1 MKKKT
6 VLALALASAMVVPT
20 VGHIASQTAVY
31 AEEEKVTVESVK
43 ALIEELKSVDADI
56 ESCFS
61 EDESVTGKIVLKS
74 LDSEDLK
81 DLEDALKDAKVVL
94 QKEVKLT
101 GYKAIGK
108 NILEDIGNAKEADD
122 KIGDKD
128 LIVYRAEN
136 LKALE
141 ETEGEAVKKAEKAFK
156 EAEKA
161 RDDSYNTKD
170 FDKITEANNAL
181 KVAEKKLND
190 AKSDYVNK
198 MNEILTN
205 INKSIA
211 YKNLSKL
218 GEKNEDLLSNKIE
231 EVFKHHKVKK
241 AQKNYLTLNKLYSTY
256 NQTTFEKAKVDLT
269 KQVSESET
277 KLVSKVTDKLKDE
290 SDALKNAV
298 KDYISGKSA
307 TTRVV
312 VATKTLEFGDV
323 LTSEEVKAHRDLVA
337 QLNALTKLPTEEE
350 VKTARKAYDDV
361 YKEYQDAKKLSSDT
375 KEEKSNALKG
385 LKEVVESNKAMVQF
399 TEYGVY
405 KNTLESAK
413 TKLDEKEN
421 ALKDATTS
429 VKTAKENL
437 EEKEAEFEKDKENQV
452 LAEEVKNLKTAL
464 ESAEKAEKDAKDAVE
479 SQKAYIKT
487 LEEKFNNF
495 YKAFKDYTT
504 AVIKGVGSA
513 ELDAKKK
520 ELEESLKAYNNF
532 AKEMGLSQIEL
543 SRTPS
548 TTKSNWSKLDG
559 KWYYRDKDGKDVYK
573 NAWGKVDGLWY
584 RFDEKGAMLAEQW
597 VKVGE
602 EWYWVN
608 ANGRLSQ
615 NEWVY
620 VNDEWYWANASG
632 RIAQNEWFYVNE
644 NWYWANASGRMAQN
658 EWFESNGVWYYA
670 KEDGKMAC
678 NETLEVNGTEYSFD
692 ESGALAE

>member
-20 VGHIASQTAVY
+20 VGHIASQKAVY

-43 ALIEELKSVDADI
+43 ALIEELKSVDANI
-56 ESCFS
+56 GNYFS
-61 EDESVTGKIVLKS
+61 EDESATDKIVLKS

-94 QKEVKLT
+94 QKKLELT
-101 GYKAIGK
+101 GYKATGK
-108 NILEDIGNAKEADD
+108 NILEDIKAAKKDDD
-122 KIGDKD
+122 KIKDKD
-128 LIVYRAEN
+128 LIVYRAEK

-190 AKSDYVNK
+190 AKSAYVDK

-256 NQTTFEKAKVDLT
+256 NQTTFDKAKVDLT

-298 KDYISGKSA
+298 KKYISGESES
-307 TTRVV
+307 TRVV

-323 LTSEEVKAHRDLVA
+323 LTLEEVKAHRELVA

-361 YKEYQDAKKLSSDT
+361 YKEYQDAKKLSSNT

-385 LKEVVESNKAMVQF
+385 LKEVAESNSAMVQF

-413 TKLDEKEN
+413 TKLDEKEE
-421 ALKDATTS
+421 ALKEASKT
-429 VKTAKENL
+429 VKAAKESL
-437 EEKEAEFEKDKENQV
+437 EEKEAEFEKDKENSLLEQ
-452 LAEEVKNLKTAL
+452 EVKDAKTVV
-464 ESAEKAEKDAKDAVE
+464 ETAEKAEKEAKDAVE
-479 SQKAYIKT
+479 KQKAYIKT

-513 ELDAKKK
+513 ELNAKKK
-520 ELEESLKAYNNF
+520 ELEKALETYNKF
-532 AKEMGLSQIEL
+532 AKEMGLSEIEL

-548 TTKSNWSKLDG
+548 TIESNWLKLDG
-559 KWYYRDKDGKDVYK
+559 KWYYKDKDGKDAYK
-573 NAWGKVDGLWY
+573 NAWGKINGLWY
-584 RFDEKGAMLAEQW
+584 RFDEKGAMLADQW

-620 VNDEWYWANASG
+620 VNNEWYFANASG

-644 NWYWANASGRMAQN
+644 NWYWANASGRMAQS

-678 NETLEVNGTEYSFD
+678 NEKLIINKVEYSFD
-692 ESGALAE
+692 ESGALA

>member
-1 MKKKT
+1 
-6 VLALALASAMVVPT
+6 MVVPT
-20 VGHIASQTAVY
+20 VGHIASQKAVY

-43 ALIEELKSVDADI
+43 ALIEELKSVDANI
-56 ESCFS
+56 GNYFS
-61 EDESVTGKIVLKS
+61 EDESATDKIVLKS

-94 QKEVKLT
+94 QKKLELT
-101 GYKAIGK
+101 GYKATGK
-108 NILEDIGNAKEADD
+108 NILEDIKAAKKDDD
-122 KIGDKD
+122 KIKDKD
-128 LIVYRAEN
+128 LIVYRAEK

-190 AKSDYVNK
+190 AKSAYVDK

-256 NQTTFEKAKVDLT
+256 NQTTFDKAKVDLT

-298 KDYISGKSA
+298 KKYISGESES
-307 TTRVV
+307 TRVV

-323 LTSEEVKAHRDLVA
+323 LTLEEVKAHRELVA

-361 YKEYQDAKKLSSDT
+361 YKEYQDAKKLSSNT

-385 LKEVVESNKAMVQF
+385 LKEVAESNSAMVQF

-413 TKLDEKEN
+413 TKLDEKEE
-421 ALKDATTS
+421 ALKEASKT
-429 VKTAKENL
+429 VKAAKESL
-437 EEKEAEFEKDKENQV
+437 EEKEAEFEKDKENSLLEQ
-452 LAEEVKNLKTAL
+452 EVKDAKTVV
-464 ESAEKAEKDAKDAVE
+464 ETAEKAEKEAKDAVE
-479 SQKAYIKT
+479 KQKAYIKT

-513 ELDAKKK
+513 ELNAKKK
-520 ELEESLKAYNNF
+520 ELEKALETYNKF
-532 AKEMGLSQIEL
+532 AKEMGLSEIEL

-548 TTKSNWSKLDG
+548 TIESNWLKLDG
-559 KWYYRDKDGKDVYK
+559 KWYYKDKDGKDAYK
-573 NAWGKVDGLWY
+573 NAWGKINGLWY
-584 RFDEKGAMLAEQW
+584 RFDEKGAMLADQW

-620 VNDEWYWANASG
+620 VNNEWYFANASG

-644 NWYWANASGRMAQN
+644 NWYWANASGRMAQS

-678 NETLEVNGTEYSFD
+678 NEKLIINKVEYSFD
-692 ESGALAE
+692 ESGALA

>member
-1 MKKKT
+1 M
-6 VLALALASAMVVPT
+6 
-20 VGHIASQTAVY
+20 
-31 AEEEKVTVESVK
+31 
-43 ALIEELKSVDADI
+43 
-56 ESCFS
+56 
-61 EDESVTGKIVLKS
+61 
-74 LDSEDLK
+74 
-81 DLEDALKDAKVVL
+81 
-94 QKEVKLT
+94 
-101 GYKAIGK
+101 
-108 NILEDIGNAKEADD
+108 
-122 KIGDKD
+122 
-128 LIVYRAEN
+128 
-136 LKALE
+136 
-141 ETEGEAVKKAEKAFK
+141 
-156 EAEKA
+156 
-161 RDDSYNTKD
+161 
-170 FDKITEANNAL
+170 
-181 KVAEKKLND
+181 
-190 AKSDYVNK
+190 SD
-198 MNEILTN
+198 
-205 INKSIA
+205 
-211 YKNLSKL
+211 
-218 GEKNEDLLSNKIE
+218 KIE
-231 EVFKHHKVKK
+231 EVFKHHKVKN
-241 AQKNYLTLNKLYSTY
+241 AQKKYLTLNKLYSTY
-256 NQTTFEKAKVDLT
+256 NQTTFDKAKVDLT
-269 KQVSESET
+269 KKVSESET

-323 LTSEEVKAHRDLVA
+323 LTLEEVKAHRDLVE
-337 QLNALTKLPTEEE
+337 QLSALTTLPTEQE
-350 VKTARKAYDDV
+350 VKDARKDYDDV

-385 LKEVVESNKAMVQF
+385 LREVAESNKAMVQF
-399 TEYGVY
+399 DEYKVY
-405 KNTLESAK
+405 ENTLESAR
-413 TKLDEKEN
+413 TKLDEKEKT
-421 ALKDATTS
+421 LKDATTS

>member
-190 AKSDYVNK
+190 AKSAYVNK

-218 GEKNEDLLSNKIE
+218 GEKNEDLLSNKI
-231 EVFKHHKVKK
+231 
-241 AQKNYLTLNKLYSTY
+241 
-256 NQTTFEKAKVDLT
+256 
-269 KQVSESET
+269 
-277 KLVSKVTDKLKDE
+277 
-290 SDALKNAV
+290 
-298 KDYISGKSA
+298 
-307 TTRVV
+307 
-312 VATKTLEFGDV
+312 
-323 LTSEEVKAHRDLVA
+323 
-337 QLNALTKLPTEEE
+337 
-350 VKTARKAYDDV
+350 
-361 YKEYQDAKKLSSDT
+361 
-375 KEEKSNALKG
+375 
-385 LKEVVESNKAMVQF
+385 
-399 TEYGVY
+399 
-405 KNTLESAK
+405 
-413 TKLDEKEN
+413 
-421 ALKDATTS
+421 
-429 VKTAKENL
+429 
-437 EEKEAEFEKDKENQV
+437 
-452 LAEEVKNLKTAL
+452 
-464 ESAEKAEKDAKDAVE
+464 
-479 SQKAYIKT
+479 
-487 LEEKFNNF
+487 
-495 YKAFKDYTT
+495 
-504 AVIKGVGSA
+504 
-513 ELDAKKK
+513 
-520 ELEESLKAYNNF
+520 
-532 AKEMGLSQIEL
+532 
-543 SRTPS
+543 
-548 TTKSNWSKLDG
+548 
-559 KWYYRDKDGKDVYK
+559 
-573 NAWGKVDGLWY
+573 
-584 RFDEKGAMLAEQW
+584 
-597 VKVGE
+597 
-602 EWYWVN
+602 
-608 ANGRLSQ
+608 
-615 NEWVY
+615 
-620 VNDEWYWANASG
+620 
-632 RIAQNEWFYVNE
+632 
-644 NWYWANASGRMAQN
+644 
-658 EWFESNGVWYYA
+658 
-670 KEDGKMAC
+670 
-678 NETLEVNGTEYSFD
+678 
-692 ESGALAE
+692 

>member
-1 MKKKT
+1 M
-6 VLALALASAMVVPT
+6 
-20 VGHIASQTAVY
+20 
-31 AEEEKVTVESVK
+31 
-43 ALIEELKSVDADI
+43 
-56 ESCFS
+56 
-61 EDESVTGKIVLKS
+61 
-74 LDSEDLK
+74 
-81 DLEDALKDAKVVL
+81 ALKDAKVVL
-94 QKEVKLT
+94 QKKLELT
-101 GYKAIGK
+101 GYKATGK
-108 NILEDIGNAKEADD
+108 NILEDIKAAKKDDD
-122 KIGDKD
+122 KIKDKD
-128 LIVYRAEN
+128 LIVYRAEK

-190 AKSDYVNK
+190 AKSAYVDK

-256 NQTTFEKAKVDLT
+256 NQTTFDKAKVDLT

-298 KDYISGKSA
+298 KKYISGESES
-307 TTRVV
+307 TRVV

-323 LTSEEVKAHRDLVA
+323 LTLEEVKAHRELVA

-361 YKEYQDAKKLSSDT
+361 YKEYQDAKKLSSNT

-385 LKEVVESNKAMVQF
+385 LKEVAESNSAMVQF

-413 TKLDEKEN
+413 TKLDEKEE
-421 ALKDATTS
+421 ALKEASKT
-429 VKTAKENL
+429 VKAAKESL
-437 EEKEAEFEKDKENQV
+437 EEKEAEFEKDKENSLLEQ
-452 LAEEVKNLKTAL
+452 EVKDAKTVV
-464 ESAEKAEKDAKDAVE
+464 ETAEKAEKEAKDAVE
-479 SQKAYIKT
+479 KQKAYIKT

-513 ELDAKKK
+513 ELNAKKK
-520 ELEESLKAYNNF
+520 ELEKALETYNKF
-532 AKEMGLSQIEL
+532 AKEMGLSEIEL

-548 TTKSNWSKLDG
+548 TIESNWLKLDG
-559 KWYYRDKDGKDVYK
+559 KWYYKDKDGKDAYK
-573 NAWGKVDGLWY
+573 NAWGKINGLWY
-584 RFDEKGAMLAEQW
+584 RFDEKGAMLADQW

-620 VNDEWYWANASG
+620 VNNEWYFANASG

-644 NWYWANASGRMAQN
+644 NWYWANASGRMAQS

-678 NETLEVNGTEYSFD
+678 NEKLIINKVEYSFD
-692 ESGALAE
+692 ESGALA

>member
-31 AEEEKVTVESVK
+31 AEEEVTVESVK

-56 ESCFS
+56 ENSFS
-61 EDESVTGKIVLKS
+61 EDENSTDKIVLKS
-74 LDSEDLK
+74 LDNEDLK
-81 DLEDALKDAKVVL
+81 ALEDALKDAKVVL
-94 QKEVKLT
+94 KKELELT
-101 GYKAIGK
+101 GYKATGK
-108 NILEDIGNAKEADD
+108 NILEDISNAKAADD
-122 KIGDKD
+122 KIGDKS
-128 LIVYRAEN
+128 LIDYRAEELN
-136 LKALE
+136 KLETREGAAVKTAEEAYKKAKKDLDDALE
-141 ETEGEAVKKAEKAFK
+141 EKNLE
-156 EAEKA
+156 
-161 RDDSYNTKD
+161 
-170 FDKITEANNAL
+170 KITEFNNAL
-181 KVAEKKLND
+181 KRAEEELNKK
-190 AKSDYVNK
+190 KSEYIDK
-198 MNEILTN
+198 MNEILED

-211 YKNLSKL
+211 YKNLDKL
-218 GEKNEDLLSNKIE
+218 GKKNKELLKDKID
-231 EVFKHHKVKK
+231 EVLKHHKVKK

-256 NQTTFEKAKVDLT
+256 NQTTFDKAKEDLT
-269 KQVSESET
+269 KKVSESET
-277 KLVSKVTDKLKDE
+277 RLVSKVTDKLNDV
-290 SDALKNAV
+290 SDTLKNAV

-323 LTSEEVKAHRDLVA
+323 LTLEEVKAHRDLVE
-337 QLNALTKLPTEEE
+337 QLSALTTLPTEQQ
-350 VKTARKAYDDV
+350 VKDARKDYDNVYDKYKTA
-361 YKEYQDAKKLSSDT
+361 KELSSKI

-385 LKEVVESNKAMVQF
+385 LREVAESNNAIVQF
-399 TEYGVY
+399 NEYNVY
-405 KNTLESAK
+405 KDTLENAK
-413 TKLDEKEN
+413 TKLDEKEE
-421 ALKDATTS
+421 ALKEASKT
-429 VKTAKENL
+429 VKTAKESL
-437 EEKEAEFEKDKENQV
+437 KEKEAKFEKDKENSLLEQ
-452 LAEEVKNLKTAL
+452 EVKDAKTAV
-464 ESAEKAEKDAKDAVE
+464 ETAEKAEKEAKDAVE

-513 ELDAKKK
+513 ELNEKKK
-520 ELEESLKAYNNF
+520 ELEKALENYNKF
-532 AKEMGLSQIEL
+532 AKEMGLSEIEL

-548 TTKSNWSKLDG
+548 TIESNWLKLDG
-559 KWYYRDKDGKDVYK
+559 KWYYKDKDGKDAYK

-620 VNDEWYWANASG
+620 VNDEWYFANASG

>member
-1 MKKKT
+1 M
-6 VLALALASAMVVPT
+6 
-20 VGHIASQTAVY
+20 IA
-31 AEEEKVTVESVK
+31 
-43 ALIEELKSVDADI
+43 ELKSVDADI
-56 ESCFS
+56 ENSFS
-61 EDESVTGKIVLKS
+61 EDENSTDKIVLKS
-74 LDSEDLK
+74 LDNEDLK
-81 DLEDALKDAKVVL
+81 ALEDALKDAKVVL
-94 QKEVKLT
+94 KKELELT
-101 GYKAIGK
+101 GYKATDK
-108 NILEDIGNAKEADD
+108 NILEDINNAKQADD
-122 KIGDKD
+122 KIGNKS
-128 LIVYRAEN
+128 LIDYRAEQ

-141 ETEGEAVKKAEKAFK
+141 ENEGGAVKKAEEDYKKAK
-156 EAEKA
+156 KAVDEALEEK
-161 RDDSYNTKD
+161 NLEKV
-170 FDKITEANNAL
+170 TEFNDAL
-181 KVAEKKLND
+181 KVAEKELNK
-190 AKSDYVNK
+190 AKSKYIDK
-198 MNEILTN
+198 MNKILED

-218 GEKNEDLLSNKIE
+218 GEKNKELLKDKID
-231 EVFKHHKVKK
+231 EVLKHHKVKK
-241 AQKNYLTLNKLYSTY
+241 AQKKYLTLNKLYSTY
-256 NQTTFEKAKVDLT
+256 NQTTFDKAKEDLT
-269 KQVSESET
+269 KKVNESET

-298 KDYISGKSA
+298 KNYISGKSA

-323 LTSEEVKAHRDLVA
+323 LTLEEVKAHRDLVE
-337 QLNALTKLPTEEE
+337 QLSALTTLPTKQE
-350 VKTARKAYDDV
+350 VETAKDEYNDV
-361 YKEYQDAKKLSSDT
+361 YDKYKTAKKLSSDT

-385 LKEVVESNKAMVQF
+385 LREVAESNKAIVQF
-399 TEYGVY
+399 NEYNVY
-405 KNTLESAK
+405 KDTLENAK
-413 TKLDEKEN
+413 TKLDEKEK
-421 ALKDATTS
+421 ALKEASKT
-429 VKTAKENL
+429 VKSAKESL
-437 EEKEAEFEKDKENQV
+437 KEKEAEFEKDKENSLLEQ
-452 LAEEVKNLKTAL
+452 EVKDAKTAV
-464 ESAEKAEKDAKDAVE
+464 ETAEKAEKDAKDAVE

-513 ELDAKKK
+513 ELNEKKK

-532 AKEMGLSQIEL
+532 AKEMGLSEIEL

-548 TTKSNWSKLDG
+548 TIESNWLKLDG
-559 KWYYRDKDGKDVYK
+559 KWYYKDKDGKDAYK

-620 VNDEWYWANASG
+620 VNDEWYFANASG